1 MVLTNYYQRKIK
13 KKNKMKKVNAFLGLT
28 FLASTIVL
36 SLNSC
41 KGTFQCHEDNIS
53 AAGSDDS
60 HNKGQNCMVC
70 HQAKGE
76 GEGCFIAAGTVYDM
90 GMTNTVSSGK
100 VDFYTGPNET
110 GTLKQTVLID
120 SKGNF
125 YTTAQFN
132 PEGLY
137 PVITGPTGNKKMMGS
152 SLSTGACNSCHG
164 SSTDKLWVD

>member
-1 MVLTNYYQRKIK
+1 
-13 KKNKMKKVNAFLGLT
+13 MKKINAFLGLT

-41 KGTFQCHEDNIS
+41 KGTFACHEDNIS
-53 AAGSDDS
+53 AAGADES
-60 HNKGQNCMVC
+60 HNKGQNCMQC
-70 HQAKGE
+70 HQAK

-110 GTLKQTVLID
+110 GTLKQTIMID

-125 YTTAQFN
+125 YTTSQFN

-137 PVITGPTGNKKMMGS
+137 PVVTGPTGNKKMMGS

-164 SSTDKLWVD
+164 STADKLWVD

>member
-1 MVLTNYYQRKIK
+1 
-13 KKNKMKKVNAFLGLT
+13 MKKFNGFLGLVFVAAT
-28 FLASTIVL
+28 FILC
-36 SLNSC
+36 LNSC
-41 KGTFQCHEDNIS
+41 EGTFACHEDNIS
-53 AAGSDDS
+53 SAGSNKS

-90 GMTNTVSSGK
+90 SMSNTVSSGK

-110 GTLKQTVLID
+110 GTLKHTVMID
-120 SKGNF
+120 GKGNF

-137 PVITGPTGNKKMMGS
+137 PVVTGPTGNKKMMGS

>member
-1 MVLTNYYQRKIK
+1 MKTAKLNY
-13 KKNKMKKVNAFLGLT
+13 LLT
-28 FLASTIVL
+28 FLFISGMLTLV
-36 SLNSC
+36 SC
-41 KGTFQCHEDNIS
+41 KKLWACHEENIS
-53 AAGSDDS
+53 SAGSNKS
-60 HNKGQNCMVC
+60 HNKGMNCMQC
-70 HQAKGE
+70 HYASGE

-90 GMTNTVSSGK
+90 SMSNTVSSGK

-110 GTLKQTVLID
+110 GTLKHTVMID
-120 SKGNF
+120 GKGNF

-137 PVITGPTGNKKMMGS
+137 PVVTGPTGNKKMMGS

>member
-1 MVLTNYYQRKIK
+1 
-13 KKNKMKKVNAFLGLT
+13 MKKINAFLGLT
-28 FLASTIVL
+28 FLASTVVL

-41 KGTFQCHEDNIS
+41 KGTFACHEENIS
-53 AAGSDDS
+53 AAGADDS

-76 GEGCFIAAGTVYDM
+76 GEGCFIAAGTFYGMDM
-90 GMTNTVSSGK
+90 MTTVSSGK

-110 GTLKQTVLID
+110 GTLKQTIMID

-125 YTTAQFN
+125 YTTADFS
-132 PEGLY
+132 PVGLY
-137 PVITGPTGNKKMMGS
+137 PVVTGPTGNKKEMGS
-152 SLSTGACNSCHG
+152 ALTSGACNSCHG

>member
-1 MVLTNYYQRKIK
+1 MNYYQRKTK
-13 KKNKMKKVNAFLGLT
+13 KKSKMKKFNGFLGLVFVAAT
-28 FLASTIVL
+28 FVL

-41 KGTFQCHEDNIS
+41 EGTFACHDDNIS
-53 AAGSDDS
+53 SAGSNKS

-90 GMTNTVSSGK
+90 SMSNTVSSGK

-110 GTLKQTVLID
+110 GTLKHTVMID
-120 SKGNF
+120 GKGNF

-137 PVITGPTGNKKMMGS
+137 PVVTGPTGNKKMMGS

>member
-1 MVLTNYYQRKIK
+1 MNYCQRKIK
-13 KKNKMKKVNAFLGLT
+13 KKSKMKKLNGFLGLVFVAAT
-28 FLASTIVL
+28 FVL
-36 SLNSC
+36 CLNSC
-41 KGTFQCHEDNIS
+41 EGTFACHEDNIS
-53 AAGSDDS
+53 SAGSNKS

-76 GEGCFIAAGTVYDM
+76 GQGSFIAAGTVYDM
-90 GMTNTVSSGK
+90 NMTNTVSSGK

-137 PVITGPTGNKKMMGS
+137 PVVTGPTGNKKMMGS
-152 SLSTGACNSCHG
+152 ALSTGACNSCHG

>member
-1 MVLTNYYQRKIK
+1 
-13 KKNKMKKVNAFLGLT
+13 MKKLNGILGLVFVGAT
-28 FLASTIVL
+28 FAL

-41 KGTFQCHEDNIS
+41 KGTFACHEDNIS
-53 AAGSDDS
+53 AAGADDS
-60 HNKGQNCMVC
+60 HNMGQNCMQC

-76 GEGCFIAAGTVYDM
+76 GEGCFIAAGTVYGMDM
-90 GMTNTVSSGK
+90 ISPVSSGK

-110 GTLKQTVLID
+110 GTLKQTIMID

-125 YTTAQFN
+125 YSTAKFS

-137 PVITGPTGNKKMMGS
+137 PVVTGPTGNKKMMGS

>member
-1 MVLTNYYQRKIK
+1 
-13 KKNKMKKVNAFLGLT
+13 MKKVNAFLGLL
-28 FLASTIVL
+28 FVGSTIVL

-41 KGTFQCHEDNIS
+41 EGTFACHEDNIS
-53 AAGSDDS
+53 AAGSNKS

-90 GMTNTVSSGK
+90 NMTNTVSSGK

-120 SKGNF
+120 GKGNF
-125 YTTAQFN
+125 YTTAKFS

-137 PVITGPTGNKKMMGS
+137 PVVTGPTGNNKMMGS
-152 SLSTGACNSCHG
+152 ALSTGACNSCHG

>member
-1 MVLTNYYQRKIK
+1 MNTKKI
-13 KKNKMKKVNAFLGLT
+13 NAFLGAIL
-28 FLASTIVL
+28 LSTVIGL

-41 KGTFQCHEDNIS
+41 EGAFNCHEDKIS
-53 AAGSDDS
+53 AAGSNKS
-60 HNKGQNCMVC
+60 HNKGQDCMVC
-70 HQAKGE
+70 HRAKGE

-125 YTTAQFN
+125 YTTADFS
-132 PEGLY
+132 PVGLY
-137 PVITGPTGNKKMMGS
+137 PVVTGPSGNKKEMS
-152 SLSTGACNSCHG
+152 SVLNSGACNSCHG
-164 SSTDKLWVD
+164 VSEDKLWID

>member
-1 MVLTNYYQRKIK
+1 
-13 KKNKMKKVNAFLGLT
+13 MKKINAFLGLT
-28 FLASTIVL
+28 FIASTVVL

-41 KGTFQCHEDNIS
+41 KRSFACHEDNIS

-60 HNKGQNCMVC
+60 HNKGQNCMQC

-76 GEGCFIAAGTVYDM
+76 GEGCFIAAGTVYGMDM
-90 GMTNTVSSGK
+90 MTTVSSGK

-110 GTLKQTVLID
+110 GTLKQTIMID

-125 YTTAQFN
+125 YTTADFS
-132 PEGLY
+132 PVGLY

-164 SSTDKLWVD
+164 SSTDNLWVD

>member
-1 MVLTNYYQRKIK
+1 
-13 KKNKMKKVNAFLGLT
+13 MKKLNGFLGLVFVAAT
-28 FLASTIVL
+28 FVL
-36 SLNSC
+36 CLNSC
-41 KGTFQCHEDNIS
+41 EGTFACHEDNIS
-53 AAGSDDS
+53 SAGSNKS

-76 GEGCFIAAGTVYDM
+76 GQGSFIAAGTVYDM
-90 GMTNTVSSGK
+90 NMTNTVSSGK

-137 PVITGPTGNKKMMGS
+137 PVVTGPTGNKKMMGS
-152 SLSTGACNSCHG
+152 ALSTGACNSCHG

>member
-1 MVLTNYYQRKIK
+1 
-13 KKNKMKKVNAFLGLT
+13 MKKVNAFLGLT
-28 FLASTIVL
+28 FLASTVVL

-41 KGTFQCHEDNIS
+41 KGTFACHDDNIS

-70 HQAKGE
+70 HQAKGD
-76 GEGCFIAAGTVYDM
+76 GKGCFIAAGTVYGMDM
-90 GMTNTVSSGK
+90 MTTVSSGK

-110 GTLKQTVLID
+110 GTLKQTIMID

-125 YTTAQFN
+125 YTTADFS
-132 PEGLY
+132 PVGLY
-137 PVITGPTGNKKMMGS
+137 PVVTGPTGNKKEMGS
-152 SLSTGACNSCHG
+152 ALTSGACNSCHG